1 MKLIRALRRFFAPGA
16 AEEIWAF
23 FRPKLL
29 TMHPDF
35 QEASTIQLES
45 WRDSESDVD
54 RACIGASE
62 PSDPYLLLRVTSQ
75 QQPNIWLTGLHLL
88 AR

>member
-1 MKLIRALRRFFAPGA
+1 MKPQLQDATWRAGPSIQENHKEAFMKLIRALRRFFAPGA

-35 QEASTIQLES
+35 QEAST
-45 WRDSESDVD
+45 V
-54 RACIGASE
+54 
-62 PSDPYLLLRVTSQ
+62 
-75 QQPNIWLTGLHLL
+75 
-88 AR
+88 

>member
-16 AEEIWAF
+16 ADEIWAF

-35 QEASTIQLES
+35 QE
-45 WRDSESDVD
+45 VK
-54 RACIGASE
+54 
-62 PSDPYLLLRVTSQ
+62 YH
-75 QQPNIWLTGLHLL
+75 LTGIL
-88 AR
+88 ARIRE

>member
-16 AEEIWAF
+16 AEEIWAV

-45 WRDSESDVD
+45 WRDSENDVAH
-54 RACIGASE
+54 ACTGASE
-62 PSDPYLLLRVTSQ
+62 PSDQHSLL
-75 QQPNIWLTGLHLL
+75 
-88 AR
+88 

>member
-35 QEASTIQLES
+35 QEASTIQLKS

-62 PSDPYLLLRVTSQ
+62 PLLLRVTSQ